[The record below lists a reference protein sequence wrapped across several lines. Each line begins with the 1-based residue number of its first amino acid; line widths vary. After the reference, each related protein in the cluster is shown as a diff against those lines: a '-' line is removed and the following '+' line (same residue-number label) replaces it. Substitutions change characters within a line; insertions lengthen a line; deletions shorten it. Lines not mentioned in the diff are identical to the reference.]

1 MRITHQTF
9 FNTLMKLNIKKKLK
23 NTVTAI
29 IKVIIKKMIKTIIN
43 KKLLLS
49 NDLGKM
55 MIIQAV

>member
-1 MRITHQTF
+1 MRITLQTF

-29 IKVIIKKMIKTIIN
+29 IKVIFKKMIKTIIN

-49 NDLGKM
+49 SDLGKM